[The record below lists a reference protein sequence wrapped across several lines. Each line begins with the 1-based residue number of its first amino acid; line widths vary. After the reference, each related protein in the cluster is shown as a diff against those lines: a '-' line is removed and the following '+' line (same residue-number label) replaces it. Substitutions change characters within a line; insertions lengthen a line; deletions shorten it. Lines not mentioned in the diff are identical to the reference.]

1 MARQQHSSRLGQ
13 KRVGFNNRS
22 RWDEK
27 GMKKEGGRVRSPL
40 FSARPPL
47 RIQARDS
54 RLRETCPGAKSTV
67 RP

>member
-1 MARQQHSSRLGQ
+1 MVRPQLSSRLDQ
-13 KRVGFNNRS
+13 KVVGFNNRS

-27 GMKKEGGRVRSPL
+27 GMKTEGGGRVRSPL

-54 RLRETCPGAKSTV
+54 RLRETCRGA
-67 RP
+67 